1 MIGSP
6 PGYVGYD
13 EGGQLTEKIR
23 RRPYCV
29 LLLDEI
35 EKAHPDVFHILLQI
49 LEDGSLTDSQGRRA
63 DFRHT
68 VMILTSNLGADG
80 ITRRGSSL
88 GFESTAEENGEAKET
103 RIHAYVNNKLREAFR
118 PEFLNRIDEI
128 VIFHK
133 LSDENIRK
141 IARLMLA
148 KLMLKQTSQRA
159 AELGIRLTFEDT
171 VIEKLAREGTD
182 LLYGARPLRRCIRQ
196 QLEDPLSTLLLSQTF
211 RSGDHI
217 LVTLGEAQKICFQK
231 IENVSD
237 SDVKTQNS
245 PTFD

>member
-1 MIGSP
+1 
-6 PGYVGYD
+6 
-13 EGGQLTEKIR
+13 
-23 RRPYCV
+23 
-29 LLLDEI
+29 
-35 EKAHPDVFHILLQI
+35 
-49 LEDGSLTDSQGRRA
+49 
-63 DFRHT
+63 
-68 VMILTSNLGADG
+68 
-80 ITRRGSSL
+80 
-88 GFESTAEENGEAKET
+88 
-103 RIHAYVNNKLREAFR
+103 
-118 PEFLNRIDEI
+118 
-128 VIFHK
+128 
-133 LSDENIRK
+133 
-141 IARLMLA
+141 
-148 KLMLKQTSQRA
+148 MLKQTSQRA